1 MEKPEP
7 NAITKIWRFLE
18 AEYVKEIWHDLCLKH
33 AFTRGSAAWRS
44 GIWTVSGSILP
55 SGNLGLEIISTL
67 TRIQEGQFQL
77 LAKGCALN
85 KYWLAA

>member
-1 MEKPEP
+1 MFETCIHIF
-7 NAITKIWRFLE
+7 NI
-18 AEYVKEIWHDLCLKH
+18 EINKTVYLG
-33 AFTRGSAAWRS
+33 TRGPAAWRS

-67 TRIQEGQFQL
+67 TRIQVGQFQL

-85 KYWLAA
+85 KYWLSA